1 MLLMSKRIGLLAGI
15 LIALLLLAVV
25 AALLMLNRI
34 VKAGVETAGPLVTK
48 TTVTLAG
55 ANISLFSGSGNLQNF
70 VVGNPA
76 GFKTSEA
83 IKVGS
88 VAVSL
93 VPKSVL
99 SDKVQLRSVRVE
111 GPEITYE
118 TDLKSS
124 NLAKLLENIQAVAGA
139 AGGGSTNAATGK
151 KTALQVDEFVISG
164 GKINVGATVLGG
176 KTASLPLP
184 EIRLANL
191 GQGPEGITPAELSV
205 KAMEAILNGT
215 LKAVAD
221 NAVALGKD
229 AVEGAKK
236 AGEAALEATKDL
248 GAGSAD
254 KLKDAAS
261 GVKDLFKKK

>member
-1 MLLMSKRIGLLAGI
+1 MSKRIGALFIAGV
-15 LIALLLLAVV
+15 LLLVIAAV
-25 AALLMLNRI
+25 AALLMLNRV
-34 VKAGVETAGPLVTK
+34 VKAGVETAGPMVTK
-48 TTVTLAG
+48 TPVTLGA
-55 ANISLFSGSGNLQNF
+55 ANISIFSGSGSLHNF
-70 VVGNPA
+70 VVGNPE

-99 SDKVQLRSVRVE
+99 SDKVWVKSVRVE

-118 TDLKSS
+118 TALRGS
-124 NLAKLLENIQAVAGA
+124 NLSKLLENIQAMAGA
-139 AGGGSTNAATGK
+139 GGASTNTSGK

-164 GKINVGATVLGG
+164 GKINVGATMLGG
-176 KTASLPLP
+176 RTVTLPLP
-184 EIRLANL
+184 EIRLASL
-191 GQGPEGITPAELSV
+191 GQGPDGITPAELSA
-205 KAMEAILNGT
+205 KAMEAILSGT

-229 AVEGAKK
+229 ALDAAKTMGGAA
-236 AGEAALEATKDL
+236 AGTAKDL
-248 GAGSAD
+248 GTGTAD